1 LRFEAETK
9 KRKKKRAGKHHQRR
23 NPKTSQQ
30 TWADSPPAST
40 ESSPGS
46 TPEKKQP
53 DRVRPAYASTTL
65 AVESVTNSGNNAKRQ
80 RDSSPA
86 RVPAVI
92 GGLTINDFG
101 DLASDYNAVLE
112 RESVIYNS
120 VKDAGK
126 SLVERKHDGI
136 PTSSGNVSNFS
147 IRNRQNHLKKER
159 QGYQNRCVSQHC
171 ENGGPLINN
180 PFTKPCRCNQPSA
193 GDLPG

>member
-1 LRFEAETK
+1 M
-9 KRKKKRAGKHHQRR
+9 
-23 NPKTSQQ
+23 
-30 TWADSPPAST
+30 
-40 ESSPGS
+40 
-46 TPEKKQP
+46 
-53 DRVRPAYASTTL
+53 
-65 AVESVTNSGNNAKRQ
+65 TNSGNNAKRQ
-80 RDSSPA
+80 RDSSIA

-101 DLASDYNAVLE
+101 DLASDYDAVLE
-112 RESVIYNS
+112 RESDTYNS
-120 VKDAGK
+120 VKDASK

-136 PTSSGNVSNFS
+136 PTSSGNVSNYS

-180 PFTKPCRCNQPSA
+180 LFTKSCRCNQPSA

>member
-1 LRFEAETK
+1 MHFEAETK
-9 KRKKKRAGKHHQRR
+9 KRKKKRAGKNHRKR
-23 NPKTSQQ
+23 NHNTLQQ
-30 TWADSPPAST
+30 ICADSPPAST

-53 DRVRPAYASTTL
+53 DRVRPASTTL

-80 RDSSPA
+80 RDSSIA

-101 DLASDYNAVLE
+101 DLASDYDAVLE
-112 RESVIYNS
+112 RESDTYNS
-120 VKDAGK
+120 VKDASK

-136 PTSSGNVSNFS
+136 PTSSGNVSNFG
-147 IRNRQNHLKKER
+147 IRNRQNQLKKER
-159 QGYQNRCVSQHC
+159 QGYLNRCASQHC